1 MRKLMI
7 LGLLVAVLL
16 PLGAQ
21 HLQEGVAMRY
31 ETDETGLYA
40 SHETLPFGTLLVV
53 TNTSNNKKVSVQVG
67 GRLASRTIVLELS
80 PEAAAAIG
88 IGLLEMTVVRI
99 EEVPR
104 EVKVR
109 VARPRIGALRQTG
122 HALVMSGGGNMTASH
137 PSLPIGTKIK
147 TVNTSSNK
155 SATLTVTGRIRASSS
170 RVIEISPSAA
180 AALGIKD
187 RGEVSIETVDR

>member
-7 LGLLVAVLL
+7 LGLFVAALL

-21 HLQEGVAMRY
+21 YVQEGVAMRY

-40 SHETLPFGTLLVV
+40 SHETLPFGTIVVV

-67 GRLASRTIVLELS
+67 GRLSSRTIILELS
-80 PEAAAAIG
+80 PEAADAIG
-88 IGLLEMTVVRI
+88 IGFLEMTVVRV

-122 HALVMSGGGNMTASH
+122 HALVMSSGGNMTASH

-147 TVNTSSNK
+147 AVNTSNNK
-155 SATLTVTGRIRASSS
+155 TATLTITGRIRASSS
-170 RVIEISPSAA
+170 RVLEISPSAA
-180 AALGIKD
+180 TALGIRD
-187 RGEVSIETVDR
+187 RGEVTIETVDR